1 MSHAWMPLY
10 VDDYLADT
18 GHLTALEHGAYML
31 MIMHYW
37 QKGGL
42 PTDERMIAR
51 VARLNADQ
59 WAESRDVLAMLFED
73 GWKHKRIEEE
83 LAKASEIIGKRK
95 AAATAMHARRNASA
109 EQVQSKCSDTR
120 VPPSPS
126 PREEEVANATSSPEP
141 AKAAPVGVI
150 GLPTVSE
157 GDFQIFETDIA
168 EWEPAFPA
176 VNVRQQLASM
186 RQWLIA
192 NPTKR
197 KTRRGMRKFVVGW
210 LDRKQN
216 EAGAVIA
223 RGGAPPPKRTYS
235 DVMADRVGAE
245 DGSEGIFGSRGN
257 VERLPT
263 RLIESRPDDENFRG
277 GIAGRIV
284 RSGH

>member
-1 MSHAWMPLY
+1 MPLY

-42 PTDERMIAR
+42 PTEERMIAR

-109 EQVQSKCSDTR
+109 EQVQSTCNDTR

-150 GLPTVSE
+150 GLPTVSD

-216 EAGAVIA
+216 ESAVVLVRA
-223 RGGAPPPKRTYS
+223 GAPPGRLNAVDSNIQRRIRRNEPASGGRDYS
-235 DVMADRVGAE
+235 DAELLPPDKPELRRLVGNAAQAMRWPV
-245 DGSEGIFGSRGN
+245 GSG
-257 VERLPT
+257 
-263 RLIESRPDDENFRG
+263 D
-277 GIAGRIV
+277 
-284 RSGH
+284 H